1 MKLWWKSSIVL
12 LAILIAMP
20 VFAQKWPM
28 PGKVTEPV
36 VKCVGCGGAIEGL
49 PTAAYDD
56 PLIDHVGRFV
66 DSTTTRNI
74 QNTGIRTVRA
84 RKIRVSPDGQRLYVQ
99 LGEAVGGYNLNKFFS
114 TSVKA
119 PMVSVSSLPTGQSF
133 QQRPGMEKATMVDSL
148 WYSESPDSGWSTY
161 LVDSQ
166 RNLYDFDADD
176 RGYVY
181 VTSIYF
187 GWGIAKDN
195 GGGAHMG
202 YVTQLQNSGLDNHY
216 NVFVMKSGAKY
227 YAVVSDGV
235 QESAVYDVTTPA
247 SPSRLALR
255 NGANYG
261 ILRWT
266 KDDTSKRVAVTTKD
280 GYLRI
285 YDYQTFVNGGGP
297 LYERAA
303 PAGKSF
309 TAISFDES
317 GRVWAGESAG
327 SGAGSGNLY
336 RFTPSG
342 GTFVEAS
349 FDIYGVGQSS
359 TYKFTVETLH
369 AGAGYVAALGFTPT
383 GKDLALMKVDGGTP
397 HRLDTKEFVN
407 KYYYRA
413 PAGHAS
419 PIITWMES
427 EGVAIIESGSKTYLM
442 IGAGSLG
449 DVYEIEGGDSISAAV
464 VSGSNFGTPNPN
476 AQSTEPGPYYGDIL
490 RFKATTSSPGAT
502 WTIDWDF
509 DNLDSGNANN
519 ASSALNETV
528 IHQFTGL
535 NTANKIQQAR
545 AVRAEVTTD
554 RSISDEVQVALK
566 LPKARILVPGRAT
579 AMTTENKVAF
589 EAVAGEEFLDASDG
603 VVEGHAANW
612 VIDGVTV
619 PKAPDEGISVGGL
632 GPHTVALKASYG
644 KYNPVTY
651 AVTQPYDATVSS
663 INYTVRPFL
672 ATIRPMTSSG
682 TDFVFNADARFSSN
696 PAFLNAATW
705 VVTWSVQNGTNA
717 SPVGVEAVGDPAVGV
732 IPQFTV
738 PKANVQNGTI
748 VKLQIS
754 VPTTAVPD
762 AAFATYTTQLVLNV
776 PDPTI
781 QATGCTNA
789 LEPCTLTAA
798 SLSGAPTAN
807 WSLDWSIKKGTTT
820 VKTGTTNPITFT
832 PADAGT
838 YTVTLTEKL
847 FNKLATKTL
856 TVAAQLCGPPPA
868 THQAEISTDCG
879 TNCQANTAIT
889 FDSNLNGY
897 TVQPCDQ
904 LIWVWGDN
912 TTNGSGASAT
922 HTYATNKTYNVKFTV
937 KNTSGEQ
944 SWTKNVTIGGGG
956 NPDPICTLPVGINF
970 TYAGNLGCKPGT
982 ACKTGESVR
991 FTALRGGL
999 GLQSCDNTRWTIDG
1013 EEITTKSPSRTF
1025 TTTGAHQVSV
1035 VVWNTVGESAPS
1047 AQTLTIVPGNEPC
1060 SGSVPA
1066 EALGMEYEGPESGCA
1081 SGLSTPCS
1089 VTENVQF
1096 RPTAFGYTF
1105 QTCDKFEW
1113 NFGDSTPVS
1122 ALKQPTH
1129 RFNVQKNSYRVTLK
1143 VSNTSNPSGVTTFV
1157 DVPFAVVDVKPLPVL
1172 AFRGFP
1178 TTGSKGVAVSF
1189 TVDSNIP
1196 ATGWT
1201 WNFAGTDNNTQTSV
1215 VGTSNTLSHTFAN
1228 SGTFTVTVRARN
1240 AESPAGAQTAVAL
1253 GTIVISDIPEFA
1265 YLLPVVA
1272 RGPGN
1277 NGSSWRTDV
1286 QVYNPDPNVSATN
1299 QLEMT
1304 ATLNGM
1310 TQTLRIA
1317 DSTYIY
1323 EDFVK
1328 VFTQGTASGPVV
1340 IRTRAKF
1347 APQIWTRTYTQTD
1360 SGTFGQFIPAIRL
1373 DAAGGGSAIGEGKY
1387 YIPGLRND
1395 DAYRTNLGFV
1405 NPNGQPVNA
1414 LVKVLDDQRLELG
1427 RFNVSLQSFQ
1437 LDQFPIT
1444 HPQKGLASLPT
1455 DRAFSLEIEVP
1466 AGQWLIAYASFIASS
1481 SNDPIYLQAVR
1492 ASEIAAADFRES
1504 VIPGVG
1510 HVGDWR
1516 SDVTIYNPDAQSIVV
1531 DLAYHDQTGTKVG
1544 EAKSV
1549 VVRPG
1554 EFLQYADLL
1563 KQGVFGT
1570 VPDSLGMLRVSVP
1583 STIPNVPQF
1592 PIMYAR
1598 TYNDNGSG
1606 RTYGQGIMGFAAA
1619 RANVKPNK
1627 PALVPGIR
1635 NNSKYYTNFGATNV
1649 SSTTA
1654 VVTVY
1659 MLDSITGVQTAI
1671 QQHTIAPNQ
1680 SVVARVELGT
1690 REQASL
1696 KVEVTG
1702 GNVWAFCSM
1711 VDKGTFDPEYV
1722 PATPL
1727 MP

>member
-1 MKLWWKSSIVL
+1 MKLWWKSSIVF

-28 PGKVTEPV
+28 PGKVTGPV
-36 VKCVGCGGAIEGL
+36 VKCVGCGGAEEGL

-56 PLIDHVGRFV
+56 PLIAHVGRYV
-66 DSTTTRNI
+66 DSALTRNI

-119 PMVSVSSLPTGQSF
+119 PLVNVSVLPTGQSF
-133 QQRPGMEKATMVDSL
+133 QQRPGMEKVTMVDSL
-148 WYSESPDSGWSTY
+148 WYAESPDSGWSTY

-166 RNLYDFDADD
+166 RNLNDFDADD

-181 VTSIYF
+181 VTSQYF

-195 GGGAHMG
+195 GGGAHMS
-202 YVTQLQNSGLDNHY
+202 YVTQVQTSGVANDY
-216 NVFVMKSGAKY
+216 TVFSMKSGAKY
-227 YAVVSDGV
+227 YAVISDGA
-235 QESAVYDVTTPA
+235 SALALYDATTPA
-247 SPSRLALR
+247 SVARLALR
-255 NGANYG
+255 KGAKTNGI
-261 ILRWT
+261 ILWT
-266 KDDTSKRVAVTTKD
+266 KDESSKRVAVTNSD
-280 GYLRI
+280 GYLRV
-285 YDYQTFVNGGGP
+285 YDYAAIVSGGSP
-297 LYERAA
+297 VFERPA
-303 PAGKSF
+303 PSGKKF
-309 TAISFDES
+309 TAISFDET
-317 GRVWAGESAG
+317 GRLWAAESNGTAG
-327 SGAGSGNLY
+327 ANQLY
-336 RFTPSG
+336 RFAPSG
-342 GTFVEAS
+342 GTYLES
-349 FDIYGVGQSS
+349 KFDIYGAPFSA
-359 TYKFTVETLH
+359 ETLH
-369 AGAGYVAALGFTPT
+369 AGAGYVAAIGYTTT

-407 KYYYRA
+407 KYYYKA
-413 PAGHAS
+413 PNGFAS
-419 PIITWMES
+419 PYFAWTES
-427 EGVAIIESGSKTYLM
+427 EGVGIIESGSKTYLM
-442 IGAGSLG
+442 VSAGSLG
-449 DVYEIEGGDSISAAV
+449 DVYEIEGGDSISASIV
-464 VSGSNFGTPNPN
+464 GSNFGTPNPY
-476 AQSTEPGPYYGDIL
+476 ARSTESGPFYGDIVKF
-490 RFKATTSSPGAT
+490 RATTSNPSAN
-502 WTIDWDF
+502 WSIDWDF
-509 DNLDSGNANN
+509 DNPDSGNANN
-519 ASSALNETV
+519 ASSGLNETV
-528 IHQFTGL
+528 THQFTGL
-535 NTANKIQQAR
+535 NTAAKIQQPR
-545 AVRAEVTTD
+545 AVRATVTTD
-554 RSISDEVQVALK
+554 RSIAAEMQVALK
-566 LPKARILVPGRAT
+566 LPKARILVPGRDT
-579 AMTTENKVAF
+579 AMTTENKANF
-589 EAVAGEEFLDASDG
+589 EVVAGEELKDASDG
-603 VVEGHAANW
+603 SVESHAANW
-612 VIDGVTV
+612 ILDGTTV
-619 PKAPDEGISVGGL
+619 SKTPDDPISVGGL

-644 KYNPVTY
+644 KYNPVTF
-651 AVTQPYDATVSS
+651 AVTQPYDATVTTV
-663 INYTVRPFL
+663 NYTVRPFL

-682 TDFVFNADARFSSN
+682 TDFVFNADARWTSD
-696 PAFLNAATW
+696 PLFLNASTW
-705 VVTWSVQNGTNA
+705 VVTWSVQNGSNA
-717 SPVGVEAVGDPAVGV
+717 STVGVEAVGDPQVGV
-732 IPQFTV
+732 IPSFSV

-762 AAFATYTTQLVLNV
+762 VAFATYTTQVVLNV

-781 QATGCTNA
+781 QSSGCTNA

-798 SLSGAPTAN
+798 SLSSAPTAN
-807 WSLDWSIKKGTTT
+807 WQVEWSVKKGTAT
-820 VKTGTTNPITFT
+820 VKTGTTPSITFT
-832 PADAGT
+832 PAEAGT
-838 YTVTLTEKL
+838 YAVTLTEKL
-847 FNKLATKTL
+847 FNKTATKTL
-856 TVAAQLCGPPPA
+856 IVAAQLCGPPPA

-879 TNCQANTAIT
+879 TNCQANTPIT

-912 TTNGSGASAT
+912 TANGSGASAT
-922 HTYATNKTYNVKFTV
+922 HTFATNKTYNVKFTV

-944 SWTKNVTIGGGG
+944 NWTKNVTIGGGG
-956 NPDPICTLPVGINF
+956 NNNDCSAPVAINF
-970 TYAGNLGCKPGT
+970 TYAGNQGCKPGT
-982 ACKTGESVR
+982 ACKTGESVK
-991 FTALRGGL
+991 FTALRGGV
-999 GLQSCDNTRWTIDG
+999 GLLPCDNARWTIDG

-1025 TTTGAHQVSV
+1025 TTTGPHQVSV
-1035 VVWNTVGESAPS
+1035 VVWNTISEAAPV
-1047 AQTLTIVPGNEPC
+1047 AQTLNVVQGDTGSCN
-1060 SGSVPA
+1060 GSVPSTS
-1066 EALGMEYEGPESGCA
+1066 LGMEYEGPESGCA
-1081 SGLSTPCS
+1081 SGLPTPCS

-1129 RFNVQKNSYRVTLK
+1129 RFNVQKNTYRVTLK
-1143 VSNTSNPSGVTTFV
+1143 VSNTSNPAGVTTFV
-1157 DVPFAVVDVKPLPVL
+1157 DVPFAVVDAKPLPVL

-1196 ATGWT
+1196 ATGWV
-1201 WNFAGTDNNTQTSV
+1201 WNFAGSENNSQTSV
-1215 VGTSNTLSHTFAN
+1215 VGTSTTLAHTFAN
-1228 SGTFTVTVRARN
+1228 AGTYTVTVRARN
-1240 AESPAGAQTAVAL
+1240 AESPATAQTAVAL

-1299 QLEMT
+1299 QLEMS

-1340 IRTRAKF
+1340 IRTRAKY

-1395 DAYRTNLGFV
+1395 DNYRTNLGFV

-1444 HPQKGLASLPT
+1444 HAQKGLPSLPT

-1492 ASEIAAADFRES
+1492 ASEVAAADFRES

-1516 SDVTIYNPDAQSIVV
+1516 SDVTIYNPDAQSIIV
-1531 DLAYHDQTGTKVG
+1531 DLAYHDQSGAKVG

-1563 KQGVFGT
+1563 KQGVFGN
-1570 VPDSLGMLRVSVP
+1570 VPDSLGVLRVSVP
-1583 STIPNVPQF
+1583 SSIPSVPQY

-1606 RTYGQGIMGFAAA
+1606 RTYGQGIMGIASA

-1649 SSTTA
+1649 SSTPA

-1680 SVVARVELGT
+1680 SVVARVDLGT

-1702 GNVWAFCSM
+1702 GSVWAFCSL
-1711 VDKGTFDPEYV
+1711 VDKGTFDPEYI

-1727 MP
+1727 LQ